1 MKRTTLLLFLVSL
14 VLTSVSCII
23 TGQDG
28 QEETELSASGQDLSD
43 FELWEA
49 GKLPSIR
56 LYNDRESLTNFREA
70 FTIQITGQ
78 DDSGVPINSFQEY
91 LREIDKTA
99 DTSREIESI
108 DMPNKYLSGVRE
120 YIQSEG
126 FSYYVRDALRE
137 GRVCEKNEIPED
149 TGHISDVHV
158 TQTLLAITP
167 GEKLDENVDLNGV
180 PAEVYAIEDMSLL
193 LARELHQVD
202 GKVWIAR
209 DPDYFLKAE
218 GRIEG
223 VFEFQ
228 NTYYTGNAT
237 FSYEVKDFGQ
247 VQVELPALCAH
258 PPEDYLPLPPN
269 AEDIVD
275 FSGMITFSSPDPL
288 EQVVGYY
295 LDELDSLGWQ
305 VQKPSEDAYEKVI
318 QADILTPE
326 GIQIFA
332 EVKIIPMGDGST
344 KVALSWEAH

>member
-1 MKRTTLLLFLVSL
+1 MKKTTLLLFLVSL

-23 TGQDG
+23 SGQED
-28 QEETELSASGQDLSD
+28 QEETGLSASHLDPSD

-56 LYNDRESLTNFREA
+56 LYSGRESLTNFQEA
-70 FTIQITGQ
+70 FTIQIKGQ
-78 DDSGVPINSFQEY
+78 DNGGVPINGFQEY
-91 LREIDKTA
+91 LRKIDKTA
-99 DTSREIESI
+99 DASREIESI
-108 DMPNKYLSGVRE
+108 DLPNKYLSGVRE
-120 YIQSEG
+120 YIQFEG
-126 FSYYVRDALRE
+126 FRYYVHDALRE
-137 GRVCEKNEIPED
+137 GRVCKKNEIPDD
-149 TGHISDVHV
+149 TRHISDVHV
-158 TQTLLAITP
+158 TQTLVAITP

-180 PAEVYAIEDMSLL
+180 PADLYTIEDMSLL
-193 LARELHQVD
+193 FARELHQVD

-209 DPDYFLKAE
+209 EPAYFLKAE

-223 VFEFQ
+223 VLEFQ
-228 NTYYTGNAT
+228 NTKYTGDAT

-258 PPEDYLPLPPN
+258 PPEDYLPLPSN

-288 EQVVGYY
+288 EEVVGYY
-295 LDELDSLGWQ
+295 LDELDALGWQ

-326 GIQIFA
+326 GVQIFA

-344 KVALSWEAH
+344 KVALSWESY